1 MVSCLRQGSE
11 MCNFR
16 RVVLTRGVAA
26 YTPLC
31 TRVPRRSK
39 LNKKQKQNRETK
51 KKSKR
56 YIRDSKVNRQGQ
68 PMDLFLKISIL
79 QARFYWLGDVEEI
92 ICPAKENVD
101 GRKIIQGVSG
111 DLMSEGLNFAVRSHL
126 ALYHP
131 PSPQ

>member
-1 MVSCLRQGSE
+1 MVSCLKQGSE

-16 RVVLTRGVAA
+16 RVVLTRTGVSA

-31 TRVPRRSK
+31 TRVPRMSK
-39 LNKKQKQNRETK
+39 FNKKQKQNRETK

-56 YIRDSKVNRQGQ
+56 YIRDSKVNWQGQ

-101 GRKIIQGVSG
+101 GRKII
-111 DLMSEGLNFAVRSHL
+111 
-126 ALYHP
+126 
-131 PSPQ
+131 

>member
-1 MVSCLRQGSE
+1 MVSCLKQDSE

-16 RVVLTRGVAA
+16 RVVLTRTGVSA
-26 YTPLC
+26 YTPLG
-31 TRVPRRSK
+31 TRVPRMSK
-39 LNKKQKQNRETK
+39 FNKKQKQNRETK

-56 YIRDSKVNRQGQ
+56 YIRDSKVNWQGQ

-101 GRKIIQGVSG
+101 GRKII
-111 DLMSEGLNFAVRSHL
+111 
-126 ALYHP
+126 
-131 PSPQ
+131 